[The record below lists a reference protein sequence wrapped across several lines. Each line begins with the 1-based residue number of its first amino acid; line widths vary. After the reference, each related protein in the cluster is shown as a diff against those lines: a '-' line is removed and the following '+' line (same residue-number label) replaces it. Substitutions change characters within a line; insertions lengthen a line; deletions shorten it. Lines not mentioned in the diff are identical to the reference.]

1 MSQRVPGIGT
11 RSSGFWA
18 PQTKFSPFA
27 GAQAVV
33 AWGGC
38 VCADRG
44 VAGVMATVSDAIAAM
59 MHPLTCCSLSR
70 MRILMLLASLCI
82 VSANP
87 VFAQLAPYNAEGL
100 TTGHFHMFVNDPE
113 PIKKI
118 FVEMLGGR
126 VTATG
131 SLELISFPGIMV
143 VLGKSRTPPTGGSD
157 GSTVNHVGF
166 KVKDLAPIKAKFA
179 AAGLT
184 LALDND
190 RAKQI
195 IANFPEGVRVEFTE
209 DTALSTPIAF
219 HHFHLSTP
227 NQEAQRAWYVKM
239 FGGVEG
245 MRGAFPAAMF
255 PAGEADFLK
264 APAPQAPT
272 KGRSLDHIGFEVKNL
287 EAFCKKLEAAGV
299 TFDLTYREMPAL
311 GGLKIAYVLDPE
323 GTRIELTEGFMGK

>member
-1 MSQRVPGIGT
+1 
-11 RSSGFWA
+11 
-18 PQTKFSPFA
+18 
-27 GAQAVV
+27 
-33 AWGGC
+33 
-38 VCADRG
+38 
-44 VAGVMATVSDAIAAM
+44 
-59 MHPLTCCSLSR
+59 
-70 MRILMLLASLCI
+70 MRILLLLATLC
-82 VSANP
+82 VFSANP

-100 TTGHFHMFVNDPE
+100 TIGHFHMFVNDPE
-113 PIKKI
+113 PIKKL
-118 FVEMLGGR
+118 FVETLGGR

-166 KVKDLAPIKAKFA
+166 KVKDLAPIKVQFA

-227 NQEAQRAWYVKM
+227 AQEAQRAWYVKM

-255 PAGEADFLK
+255 PGGEADFLK

-272 KGRSLDHIGFEVKNL
+272 KGRSLDHIGFEVKGL
-287 EAFCKKLEAAGV
+287 EAFCKKLAADGV
-299 TFDLTYREMPAL
+299 TFDTEFREVPAI
-311 GGLKIAYVLDPE
+311 GLKIAFVVDPA
-323 GTRIELTEGFMGK
+323 GTRIELTEGLAGR

>member
-1 MSQRVPGIGT
+1 M
-11 RSSGFWA
+11 
-18 PQTKFSPFA
+18 
-27 GAQAVV
+27 
-33 AWGGC
+33 
-38 VCADRG
+38 
-44 VAGVMATVSDAIAAM
+44 
-59 MHPLTCCSLSR
+59 R
-70 MRILMLLASLCI
+70 MTILLATIFS
-82 VSANP
+82 VSASP
-87 VFAQLAPYNAEGL
+87 LFGQLAPYNAEGV

-118 FVEMLGGR
+118 FVEILGGR

-131 SLELISFPGIMV
+131 SLELISFPGAMV

-166 KVKDLAPIKAKFA
+166 KVKDLAPIKAKLV

-184 LALDND
+184 LAMDND
-190 RAKQI
+190 AVKQI
-195 IANFPEGVRVEFTE
+195 IANFPEGVRVEFTQ

-239 FGGVEG
+239 FGGAEG
-245 MRGAFPAAMF
+245 MRGVFPAAMF
-255 PAGEADFLK
+255 PGGEVDFLK
-264 APAPQAPT
+264 APAAQAPT
-272 KGRSLDHIGFEVKNL
+272 KGRSLDHIGFEVKDI
-287 EAFCKKLEAAGV
+287 EALCKKLEAAGV
-299 TFDLTYREMPAL
+299 TFDLTLRTLPAL

>member
-1 MSQRVPGIGT
+1 
-11 RSSGFWA
+11 
-18 PQTKFSPFA
+18 
-27 GAQAVV
+27 
-33 AWGGC
+33 
-38 VCADRG
+38 
-44 VAGVMATVSDAIAAM
+44 
-59 MHPLTCCSLSR
+59 
-70 MRILMLLASLCI
+70 MRILLLLASLCI

-100 TTGHFHMFVNDPE
+100 TTGHVHMFVNDPE
-113 PIKKI
+113 PIKKL
-118 FVEMLGGR
+118 FVETLGGR

-166 KVKDLAPIKAKFA
+166 KVKDLAPIKVKFA

-227 NQEAQRAWYVKM
+227 AQEAQRAWYVKM

-255 PAGEADFLK
+255 PGGEADFLK

-272 KGRSLDHIGFEVKNL
+272 KGRSLDHIGFEVSNLDAFVGSL
-287 EAFCKKLEAAGV
+287 EAKGIHIDAPVRQVPGTA
-299 TFDLTYREMPAL
+299 
-311 GGLKIAYVLDPE
+311 LKIAFLTDPW
-323 GTRIELTEGFMGK
+323 GTYIELTEGLSPP

>member
-1 MSQRVPGIGT
+1 
-11 RSSGFWA
+11 
-18 PQTKFSPFA
+18 
-27 GAQAVV
+27 
-33 AWGGC
+33 
-38 VCADRG
+38 
-44 VAGVMATVSDAIAAM
+44 
-59 MHPLTCCSLSR
+59 
-70 MRILMLLASLCI
+70 MRLLLLLASL
-82 VSANP
+82 VVVPAHP

-166 KVKDLAPIKAKFA
+166 KVKELAPIKAKFA

-190 RAKQI
+190 KARQI
-195 IANFPEGVRVEFTE
+195 IANFPESVRVEFTE
-209 DTALSTPIAF
+209 DTTISTPIAF

-227 NQEAQRAWYVKM
+227 AQEAQRAWYVKT
-239 FGGVEG
+239 FAGVEG
-245 MRGAFPAAMF
+245 MRGTFPAAMF
-255 PAGEADFLK
+255 PGGEVDFLK

-287 EAFCKKLEAAGV
+287 EALCKKLEAAGV

>member
-1 MSQRVPGIGT
+1 
-11 RSSGFWA
+11 
-18 PQTKFSPFA
+18 
-27 GAQAVV
+27 
-33 AWGGC
+33 
-38 VCADRG
+38 
-44 VAGVMATVSDAIAAM
+44 
-59 MHPLTCCSLSR
+59 
-70 MRILMLLASLCI
+70 MRILLLLASLF
-82 VSANP
+82 VASANP

-100 TTGHFHMFVNDPE
+100 TTGHFHMFVNDPA
-113 PIKKI
+113 PIRTL
-118 FVEMLGGR
+118 FVETLGGR

-143 VLGKSRTPPTGGSD
+143 VLGKSAAPPTGGSD

-184 LALDND
+184 LALDNVQ
-190 RAKQI
+190 AKQI
-195 IANFPEGVRVEFTE
+195 IAVFPEGIRVEFTE
-209 DTALSTPIAF
+209 DTALATPIAF

-227 NQEAQRAWYVKM
+227 NQEAQRAWYVKT

-272 KGRSLDHIGFEVKNL
+272 KGRALDHIGFEVKNL
-287 EAFCKKLEAAGV
+287 EAFCKKLAAAGV
-299 TFDLTYREMPAL
+299 TFDLTYRELPQL